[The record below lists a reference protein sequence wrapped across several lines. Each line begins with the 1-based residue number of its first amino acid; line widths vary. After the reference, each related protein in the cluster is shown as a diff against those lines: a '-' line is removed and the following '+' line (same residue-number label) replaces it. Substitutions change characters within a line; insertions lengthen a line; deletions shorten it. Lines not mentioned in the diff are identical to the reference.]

1 VLYHIYIY
9 TYIDPFD
16 EECPLPTAS
25 FEQRR
30 GDGRDHQ
37 QAHDVRQLVLDGKAH
52 GDFVENPWK
61 MGDFP

>member
-1 VLYHIYIY
+1 MKNAH
-9 TYIDPFD
+9 
-16 EECPLPTAS
+16 CPQLPSSNDVAMA
-25 FEQRR
+25 
-30 GDGRDHQ
+30 GDHQ